1 MVGGDGMNVEFQFEI
16 GQDVKVKPIGMVGV
30 VDSLS
35 LDNNGKQYRVVYW
48 NDGDRKSAWLYGWE
62 IEAMK

>member
-1 MVGGDGMNVEFQFEI
+1 MNVEFQFEI
-16 GQDVKVKPIGMVGV
+16 GQEVKVVPVGMIGV

-48 NDGDRKSAWLYGWE
+48 NDGNRHSVWMYGWE
-62 IEAMK
+62 IGATK